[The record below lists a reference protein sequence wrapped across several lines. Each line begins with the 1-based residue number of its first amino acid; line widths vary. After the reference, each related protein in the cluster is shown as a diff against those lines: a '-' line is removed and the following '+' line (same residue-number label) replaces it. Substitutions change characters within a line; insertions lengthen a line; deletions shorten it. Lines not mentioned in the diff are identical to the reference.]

1 MLRTVLL
8 SAVTATILLTGI
20 GYGGDTKTRA
30 ISGLLS
36 ADPLTRQAAFDRVV
50 AERARTVQELIS
62 VLGRKGID
70 KSYQGPLHR
79 AIVLLGKLRAR
90 EAVAPLSKFLLYV
103 PVGFE
108 TEEEIPIE
116 AYHVAAVA
124 LAEIGFPAID
134 AMCGHSGSTTIRCE
148 QSTSSCSGREPS
160 LTSMVSLWVNKPC
173 ASRACPSWGGNSGT
187 RWGCSFEKMS
197 GMPSCPTIEPLSVRS
212 GCPPRPARTRNL
224 V

>member
-134 AMCGHSGSTTIRCE
+134 AMLAKIRNAPEEREKTACHMGHCGDRRQRAGL
-148 QSTSSCSGREPS
+148 EPD
-160 LTSMVSLWVNKPC
+160 
-173 ASRACPSWGGNSGT
+173 
-187 RWGCSFEKMS
+187 
-197 GMPSCPTIEPLSVRS
+197 
-212 GCPPRPARTRNL
+212 
-224 V
+224 